1 MNYDHLANVLEKT
14 ADLLDA
20 QEQEKTAA
28 AREERQ
34 KVSKALAE
42 KYAAAT
48 GEELSENIIEKLAA
62 SDVDLVGA
70 FNKLA
75 SRVDNNAEPEDLGEP
90 GDMPDAEPVFMTK
103 KAAVEAQSQ
112 AAESRLL
119 SWIMS
124 D

>member
-34 KVSKALAE
+34 KVTTALAE

-62 SDVDLVGA
+62 SDVDLVSA

-75 SRVDNNAEPEDLGEP
+75 SRVDDNTEPEDLGEP

-103 KAAVEAQSQ
+103 KAAVEARSQ
-112 AAESRLL
+112 AADDRLL

>member
-34 KVSKALAE
+34 KVVTAFAE

-48 GEELSENIIEKLAA
+48 GEELSDHVIEKLAA

-75 SRVDNNAEPEDLGEP
+75 SRVDSNTEPEDLGEP

-103 KAAVEAQSQ
+103 KAAVEAQNQ
-112 AAESRLL
+112 AADDRLL